1 MRSKYLIFFTAIIL
15 LGALFFSSCQEKSE
29 PESEL
34 RFTYIGD
41 VHYEYPDYDVSKYF
55 VPKAAEELSQLEPK
69 SEFVLLTGD
78 FCSGNNKDKDLDA
91 EEAEFA
97 YDHFSKTIGMPFY
110 IAIGNHDLKDD
121 FTKNALPIFSDQQ
134 NREID
139 SFYYSMDQGNSH
151 FIFLDC
157 MEKDFTQQLEWLEN
171 DLKEASAN
179 PEIEHIFAASHYPLW
194 IVARAGFTNPDFA
207 DPVSKLLAKY
217 KIDAMFVGHTH
228 NHSTTVK
235 MVDGFPLTQ
244 IMGAGVAK
252 EGRLFNLA
260 PFLDHV
266 TEKPENLHR
275 PGLLALEEA
284 HNIFI
289 DPSDLKYYWGYQ
301 EGSTSSYSVVTIKGK
316 TVQVDYHVLGSGI
329 VRSYKWDKP
338 GEIVDLIAPEE
349 PQKEAVTEGDIA
361 TVKKAWLYAAPW
373 TMSDSVTAPIS
384 INGISA
390 GTLDMGRGAVAYSPF
405 WNKVEVPLD
414 DSIIA
419 GLKLDNS
426 LQISNPDAWE
436 FGLAH
441 IFILVQFEDG
451 RFAKSTISPSVLT
464 SYQSTERGNYIPD
477 PALIHWVP
485 KGEDLERVELRF
497 EHVYESDINQIH

>member
-157 MEKDFTQQLEWLEN
+157 MEKDFTQQLECGLSLLPN
-171 DLKEASAN
+171 RGPAYTYL
-179 PEIEHIFAASHYPLW
+179 FC
-194 IVARAGFTNPDFA
+194 RFT
-207 DPVSKLLAKY
+207 
-217 KIDAMFVGHTH
+217 
-228 NHSTTVK
+228 
-235 MVDGFPLTQ
+235 
-244 IMGAGVAK
+244 
-252 EGRLFNLA
+252 
-260 PFLDHV
+260 
-266 TEKPENLHR
+266 
-275 PGLLALEEA
+275 
-284 HNIFI
+284 FI
-289 DPSDLKYYWGYQ
+289 PSEQ
-301 EGSTSSYSVVTIKGK
+301 
-316 TVQVDYHVLGSGI
+316 
-329 VRSYKWDKP
+329 
-338 GEIVDLIAPEE
+338 
-349 PQKEAVTEGDIA
+349 
-361 TVKKAWLYAAPW
+361 
-373 TMSDSVTAPIS
+373 
-384 INGISA
+384 
-390 GTLDMGRGAVAYSPF
+390 
-405 WNKVEVPLD
+405 
-414 DSIIA
+414 
-419 GLKLDNS
+419 
-426 LQISNPDAWE
+426 
-436 FGLAH
+436 
-441 IFILVQFEDG
+441 
-451 RFAKSTISPSVLT
+451 
-464 SYQSTERGNYIPD
+464 
-477 PALIHWVP
+477 
-485 KGEDLERVELRF
+485 
-497 EHVYESDINQIH
+497 